1 MKRGTAAIAIAL
13 TLFMAVAGAA
23 AQDVSKVLKGTWKGE
38 VQVSQGQQ
46 PQGGGGPQHESVRTL
61 VIEDVKQQ
69 DGKYTAKAKFGTA
82 QKLSPIDLKVET
94 AGKDVVLRFE
104 TPARSLVKLT
114 LKDNKSLVGSL
125 ALDGGGGKEFP
136 FKLDKSK

>member
-1 MKRGTAAIAIAL
+1 MKRLTAGAAIALALFIAVG
-13 TLFMAVAGAA
+13 AAA

-46 PQGGGGPQHESVRTL
+46 PQGGGPQHESVRTL

-104 TPARSLVKLT
+104 TPARSVVKLT

>member
-1 MKRGTAAIAIAL
+1 MKRLTAVAAIAL
-13 TLFMAVAGAA
+13 TLFVAVAAAA

-38 VQVSQGQQ
+38 VQVSQGQ
-46 PQGGGGPQHESVRTL
+46 PQGGGPQHESVRTL

-69 DGKYTAKAKFGTA
+69 AGKYTAKAKFGTA

-104 TPARSLVKLT
+104 TPARSVVKLT